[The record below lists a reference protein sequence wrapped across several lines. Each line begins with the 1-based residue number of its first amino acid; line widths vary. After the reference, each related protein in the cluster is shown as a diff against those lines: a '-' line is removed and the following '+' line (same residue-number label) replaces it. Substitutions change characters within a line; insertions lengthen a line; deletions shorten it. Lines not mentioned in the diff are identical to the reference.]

1 MSKYCYGDLILEAF
15 KEFRRPMTM
24 TEVIEYVAEMTVK
37 STVEVRL
44 AVDNTLTA
52 AWLHGFVNRDNELYT
67 LAYGDQILS
76 AFMEMQR
83 PLSLTEIV
91 DYVANATNMSPH
103 EIRPQ
108 VTSTL
113 ALACL
118 HDFVQRNEGR
128 YTLASGLSELNHQ
141 RTA

>member
-67 LAYGDQILS
+67 LA
-76 AFMEMQR
+76 
-83 PLSLTEIV
+83 TE
-91 DYVANATNMSPH
+91 H
-103 EIRPQ
+103 E
-108 VTSTL
+108 
-113 ALACL
+113 
-118 HDFVQRNEGR
+118 F
-128 YTLASGLSELNHQ
+128 SELLMERKRSSWKPNNRQ
-141 RTA
+141 QQQQQQQQKYW